1 MKLMIDSRE
10 PAELMDFVKKKYG
23 KENEI
28 ETGQYDEGDYI
39 SDRVICERK
48 TVGDL
53 NASLQ
58 DGRFVSQ
65 LNRIATHADKIPILL
80 VVGDIHDYCK
90 KMRFVKSSGRRVQCN
105 EKMLYGAIAM
115 AAYRYNFEIIW
126 APTDRDGLT
135 TVISYMQAIEEGKY
149 MMPTKASNAA
159 LLSRLFGI
167 PLNSMKAILKEYNT
181 IEKIGLANPK
191 DLCKFPGIGDVKAVN
206 IIRTF
211 RRDMNE

>member
-1 MKLMIDSRE
+1 MIDSRE
-10 PAELMDFVKKKYG
+10 PVELLDFVKKKYG
-23 KENEI
+23 KETEI

-39 SDRVICERK
+39 SERVICERK
-48 TVGDL
+48 TIGDL

-167 PLNSMKAILKEYNT
+167 PLKSMKAILAEYNT

-211 RRDMNE
+211 RRDMNDA